1 MKKIVLG
8 VLLLAG
14 LATSIQAQ
22 KMSEKRW
29 VRKQFSALN
38 LNEKIGQLM
47 VIRAHS
53 NWSQNKIDSISNLIQ
68 QYNVG
73 GLCFFQGGPVRQALQ
88 TNAYQSIAKTFYK
101 QLGKNFKNILNEMGE
116 VDCTNSRAR

>member
-22 KMSEKRW
+22 KMSEKKW

-68 QYNVG
+68 HH
-73 GLCFFQGGPVRQALQ
+73 C
-88 TNAYQSIAKTFYK
+88 
-101 QLGKNFKNILNEMGE
+101 
-116 VDCTNSRAR
+116 D

>member
-22 KMSEKRW
+22 KMSEKKW

-38 LNEKIGQLM
+38 LTEKIGQLM

-88 TNAYQSIAKTFYK
+88 TNAYQSIAKTPLFIAIT
-101 QLGKNFKNILNEMGE
+101 QNGDWEC
-116 VDCTNSRAR
+116 V

>member
-22 KMSEKRW
+22 KMSEKKW

-53 NWSQNKIDSISNLIQ
+53 N
-68 QYNVG
+68 
-73 GLCFFQGGPVRQALQ
+73 
-88 TNAYQSIAKTFYK
+88 
-101 QLGKNFKNILNEMGE
+101 
-116 VDCTNSRAR
+116 